1 MFNVT
6 VLRLKDLTKL
16 MIGIMLVSLVIL
28 FFSKEMKIGK
38 NKESI
43 EDRGNIVNKEE
54 LDNSNSI
61 IRKIGEGV
69 QYFIGKNNVEAINQT
84 IPVVS
89 NINEEYGK
97 IAKEDDIKD
106 EVKEND
112 YKILKKMLGIQIS
125 SINGIENINK
135 NEEENKVA
143 NNNENTNGK
152 NKEATNKESSSE
164 NNGSEALE
172 PGTKTEIITPNP
184 IKDGSNTQLGNV
196 KIKNETN
203 YELTEDLYTSEIQI
217 ENKNIVLFHT
227 HSCESYTS
235 SEKYP
240 YTPTGNY
247 RTTDLNFTVTRVG
260 TELETYLK
268 KYNYNVVHSTDYHDY
283 PAYNGSYTRS
293 LKTVENILQTTPSD
307 IIIDVHRDAIGS
319 RNDYAPTVKIGNEEA
334 AQLMF
339 VIGTD
344 AGGLWHPNWR
354 ENLKFAIKIQSKAEE
369 MYPGLFKTMMVTTS
383 RYNQHTGK
391 YASIIEVGATGN
403 TLEQCLTSMKYLA
416 KVMNEVIK

>member
-6 VLRLKDLTKL
+6 VLKMKDILRYFLSILLIVTIIIFMGKQLGILKEKSENDKAKDEEDK
-16 MIGIMLVSLVIL
+16 IQKV
-28 FFSKEMKIGK
+28 ENKIGFLFK
-38 NKESI
+38 NSQLQA
-43 EDRGNIVNKEE
+43 
-54 LDNSNSI
+54 LDI
-61 IRKIGEGV
+61 
-69 QYFIGKNNVEAINQT
+69 T
-84 IPVVS
+84 IPVIS
-89 NINEEYGK
+89 NINKEYRD
-97 IAKEDDIKD
+97 ISKEDK
-106 EVKEND
+106 EKEEENNNKEN
-112 YKILKKMLGIQIS
+112 ILKGMLGIQIS
-125 SINGIENINK
+125 SIKAIEN
-135 NEEENKVA
+135 ENKTEEKEKLQED
-143 NNNENTNGK
+143 NNENNNNQDAEIAKAGVETEVIT
-152 NKEATNKESSSE
+152 KE
-164 NNGSEALE
+164 
-172 PGTKTEIITPNP
+172 P
-184 IKDGSNTQLGNV
+184 IKDGSNTNLGNV

-203 YELTEDLYTSEIQI
+203 YQLTEDLVNANDLVI

-247 RTTDLNFTVTRVG
+247 RTTDLNYTVTRVG

-268 KYNYNVVHSTDYHDY
+268 RYNYNVIHNMDYHDY

-293 LKTVENILQTTPSD
+293 LKTVENILKTTPSD

-319 RNDYAPTVKIGNEEA
+319 KSDYAPTVKIGNEEA

-344 AGGLWHPNWR
+344 AGGLWHPNWK
-354 ENLKFAIKIQSKAEE
+354 ENLKFAIKVQQKAEE

-403 TLEQCLTSMKYLA
+403 TLEQCLVSMKYLA
-416 KVMNEVIK
+416 EVMHEVIK

>member
-28 FFSKEMKIGK
+28 FFSKEIKIGK

-54 LDNSNSI
+54 LDNSNSM
-61 IRKIGEGV
+61 IRKIEEGIN
-69 QYFIGKNNVEAINQT
+69 FFLGKNSMKVLNQT
-84 IPVVS
+84 IPVIS

-97 IAKEDDIKD
+97 ITEEDDIK
-106 EVKEND
+106 EEENAND
-112 YKILKKMLGIQIS
+112 YKILKAMLGIQIS
-125 SINGIENINK
+125 SINGIENISEK
-135 NEEENKVA
+135 KEENKVA
-143 NNNENTNGK
+143 NTEETTNG
-152 NKEATNKESSSE
+152 EIEEDSLE
-164 NNGSEALE
+164 NNSEALE

-203 YELTEDLYTSEIQI
+203 YELTEDLFTSEIQI

-240 YTPTGNY
+240 YTQTGNY

-268 KYNYNVVHSTDYHDY
+268 KYNYNVIHNTDYHDY

-319 RNDYAPTVKIGNEEA
+319 RSDYAPTVKIGNEEA

-354 ENLKFAIKIQSKAEE
+354 ENLKFAIKVQSKAEE

-416 KVMNEVIK
+416 KVMNEIIK

>member
-16 MIGIMLVSLVIL
+16 MIGIILLSLIIV
-28 FFSKEMKIGK
+28 FVSKEIGVEK
-38 NKESI
+38 NKNNE
-43 EDRGNIVNKEE
+43 NISNSEVA
-54 LDNSNSI
+54 DNSNDI
-61 IRKIGEGV
+61 IKKIEEGIN
-69 QYFIGKNNVEAINQT
+69 FFLGKSNMTAINQT
-84 IPVVS
+84 IPVIS

-97 IAKEDDIKD
+97 IAEEDDIK
-106 EVKEND
+106 EEENAND
-112 YKILKKMLGIQIS
+112 YKILKAMLGIQIS
-125 SINGIENINK
+125 SINGIENISEK
-135 NEEENKVA
+135 KEENKVA
-143 NNNENTNGK
+143 NTEETTNGEIEE
-152 NKEATNKESSSE
+152 NSLE
-164 NNGSEALE
+164 NNSEALE
-172 PGTKTEIITPNP
+172 PGTKTEIITSNP

-203 YELTEDLYTSEIQI
+203 YELTEDLFTSEIQI

-268 KYNYNVVHSTDYHDY
+268 KYNYNVIHNTDYHDY

-319 RNDYAPTVKIGNEEA
+319 RSDYAPTVKIGNEEA

-354 ENLKFAIKIQSKAEE
+354 ENLKFAIKVQSKAEE

-416 KVMNEVIK
+416 KVMNEIIK

>member
-6 VLRLKDLTKL
+6 VLKMKDILRYFLSILLIVTIIIFMGKQLGILKEKSENDKAKDEEDK
-16 MIGIMLVSLVIL
+16 IQKV
-28 FFSKEMKIGK
+28 ENKIGFLFK
-38 NKESI
+38 NSQLQA
-43 EDRGNIVNKEE
+43 
-54 LDNSNSI
+54 LDI
-61 IRKIGEGV
+61 
-69 QYFIGKNNVEAINQT
+69 T
-84 IPVVS
+84 MPVIS
-89 NINEEYGK
+89 NINKEYRD
-97 IAKEDDIKD
+97 ISKEDK
-106 EVKEND
+106 EKEEENNNKEN
-112 YKILKKMLGIQIS
+112 ILKGMLGIQIS
-125 SINGIENINK
+125 SIKAIEN
-135 NEEENKVA
+135 ENKTEEKEKLQED
-143 NNNENTNGK
+143 NNENNNNQDAEIAKAGVETEVIT
-152 NKEATNKESSSE
+152 KE
-164 NNGSEALE
+164 
-172 PGTKTEIITPNP
+172 P
-184 IKDGSNTQLGNV
+184 IKDGSNTNLGNV

-203 YELTEDLYTSEIQI
+203 YQLTEDLVNANDLVI

-247 RTTDLNFTVTRVG
+247 RTTDLNYTVTRVG

-268 KYNYNVVHSTDYHDY
+268 RYNYNVIHNMDYHDY

-293 LKTVENILQTTPSD
+293 LKTVENILKTTPSD

-319 RNDYAPTVKIGNEEA
+319 KSDYAPTVKIGNEEA

-344 AGGLWHPNWR
+344 AGGLWHPNWK
-354 ENLKFAIKIQSKAEE
+354 ENLKFAIKVQQKAEE

-403 TLEQCLTSMKYLA
+403 TLDQCLVSMKYLA
-416 KVMNEVIK
+416 EVMHEVIK

>member
-16 MIGIMLVSLVIL
+16 TIGIMLVSLIIL

-38 NKESI
+38 SKESI
-43 EDRGNIVNKEE
+43 ENTGNLVNNEE

-61 IRKIGEGV
+61 IRKIEEGV

-84 IPVVS
+84 IPVIS

-112 YKILKKMLGIQIS
+112 YKILKAMLGIQIS

-143 NNNENTNGK
+143 NNNETANGENGEEK
-152 NKEATNKESSSE
+152 DKDKENNSE
-164 NNGSEALE
+164 NNSEALE
-172 PGTKTEIITPNP
+172 PGTKTEIVTKDP

-260 TELETYLK
+260 TELETELK
-268 KYNYNVVHSTDYHDY
+268 KYNYNVVHNMDYHDY
-283 PAYNGSYTRS
+283 PSYNGSYTNS
-293 LKTVENILQTTPSD
+293 LKTVENILQTTSAD
-307 IIIDVHRDAIGS
+307 IIIDLHRDAIGS
-319 RNDYAPTVKIGNEEA
+319 RSDYAPIVKIGENDIA

-339 VIGTD
+339 VIGTNQ
-344 AGGLWHPNWR
+344 GGLWHPNWNQ
-354 ENLKFAIKIQSKAEE
+354 NLKFAIKIQEKAEE
-369 MYPGLFKTMMVTTS
+369 MYP
-383 RYNQHTGK
+383 R
-391 YASIIEVGATGN
+391 II
-403 TLEQCLTSMKYLA
+403 
-416 KVMNEVIK
+416 

>member
-6 VLRLKDLTKL
+6 VLKMKDIIIYFLSILLIVTIIIFMGKQLGILKEKSENDKAKDEEDK
-16 MIGIMLVSLVIL
+16 IQKV
-28 FFSKEMKIGK
+28 ENKIGFLFK
-38 NKESI
+38 NSQLQA
-43 EDRGNIVNKEE
+43 
-54 LDNSNSI
+54 LDI
-61 IRKIGEGV
+61 
-69 QYFIGKNNVEAINQT
+69 T
-84 IPVVS
+84 IPVIS
-89 NINEEYGK
+89 NINKEYRD
-97 IAKEDDIKD
+97 ISKEDK
-106 EVKEND
+106 EKEEENNNKEN
-112 YKILKKMLGIQIS
+112 ILKGMLGIQIS
-125 SINGIENINK
+125 SIKAIEN
-135 NEEENKVA
+135 ENKTEEKEKLQED
-143 NNNENTNGK
+143 NNENNNNQDAEIAKAGVETEVIT
-152 NKEATNKESSSE
+152 KE
-164 NNGSEALE
+164 
-172 PGTKTEIITPNP
+172 P
-184 IKDGSNTQLGNV
+184 IKDGSNTNLGNV

-203 YELTEDLYTSEIQI
+203 YQLTEDLVNANDLVI

-247 RTTDLNFTVTRVG
+247 RTTDLNYTVTRVG

-268 KYNYNVVHSTDYHDY
+268 RYNYNVIHNMDYHDY

-293 LKTVENILQTTPSD
+293 LKTVENILKTTPSD

-319 RNDYAPTVKIGNEEA
+319 KSDYAPTVKIGNEEA

-344 AGGLWHPNWR
+344 AGGLWHPNWK
-354 ENLKFAIKIQSKAEE
+354 ENLKFAIKVQQKAEE

-403 TLEQCLTSMKYLA
+403 TLDQCLVSMKYLA
-416 KVMNEVIK
+416 EVMHEVIK